1 MTPAPLNWELCRS
14 FLAVM
19 REGNLSRAAR
29 SLELTQPTLGRH
41 IDEMEAA
48 LGVSLFTR
56 SPQGLTPTDAAFEL
70 KPHAQAMASAAEA
83 LVRAAS
89 GGSDEARGT
98 VRVTAPEVFSTEL
111 MPKIL
116 TAFHAKYPAVD
127 IELVATNV
135 TENLL
140 QREADIAV
148 RMVAPTQAALYAR
161 KLGPV
166 RFGLY
171 AHRSYIE
178 RCGMPRSMA
187 ELRGHTLIGFDRAA
201 VAIQALRQIPN
212 PLKRE
217 EFALRSDSA
226 TAQLAMARAGF
237 GIGRGADFI
246 ARLDRDLIP
255 ILDGEYCVTVD
266 MWVVMHEDARGIR
279 RTRLMFDHLVASLL
293 KLMQPTAKARRKSA

>member
-1 MTPAPLNWELCRS
+1 MTASALNWELCRS

-29 SLELTQPTLGRH
+29 ALDLTQPTLGRH
-41 IDEMEAA
+41 IDEMETA

-89 GGSDEARGT
+89 GGLDEARGA
-98 VRVTAPEVFSTEL
+98 VRVTAPEIIGVEIL
-111 MPKIL
+111 PKIL
-116 TAFHAKYPAVD
+116 TAFHAQYPAVD

-171 AHRSYIE
+171 ASRDYIA
-178 RCGMPRSMA
+178 RRGMPRTMA
-187 ELRGHTLIGFDRAA
+187 EVREHTLIGFDRAA
-201 VAIQALRQIPN
+201 TAIQALRQIPS
-212 PLKRE
+212 PVTRE
-217 EFALRSDSA
+217 GFALRSDSPV
-226 TAQLAMARAGF
+226 AQIAMARAGF

-246 ARLDRDLIP
+246 ARLDGDLVP
-255 ILDGEYCVTVD
+255 VLADEYCVTVD
-266 MWVVMHEDARGIR
+266 MWVVMHEDARGTR
-279 RTRLMFDHLVASLL
+279 RTRLMFDHLVASLQ
-293 KLMQPTAKARRKSA
+293 KLMRPEKARKKSA